1 MIFFSA
7 SNRFVQA
14 APVIRSILC
23 VLLRTAVLPASW
35 RSRTSSPV
43 LACTVRWS
51 FAHACGHSAPAP
63 PQAVQHSVKP
73 QAREQY
79 RVPGRSLP
87 RRGVGSRLLLK
98 GLEAEVWVI
107 LEADKLNAKNLYV
120 ALTRGSKKLVVCARS
135 PILAP

>member
-1 MIFFSA
+1 
-7 SNRFVQA
+7 
-14 APVIRSILC
+14 
-23 VLLRTAVLPASW
+23 
-35 RSRTSSPV
+35 
-43 LACTVRWS
+43 
-51 FAHACGHSAPAP
+51 
-63 PQAVQHSVKP
+63 VKP

-135 PILAP
+135 PILPP